1 MSWTTAGRCA
11 GQRNASRPAARPR
24 PAERTV
30 TGSWAPRACTT
41 VSAVRTTIP
50 RRAPAAVEPRV
61 VHLRREHRT
70 GPARPAA
77 RAGVASST
85 AYRILRRHGLPAPAV
100 PDRATGNPVDVDATN
115 APAPAS
121 RSTSTSKSPAASP
134 TAAAT
139 RSSATRRVAP
149 TGSRPW
155 QATSAFLP
163 HPRHGLVRRPG
174 HQPSLD
180 PALAAADQR
189 QGERSHRTCSRNGP
203 TSGPTPQRPNGRQ
216 RFLTGWTG
224 TTTTGPAPASTARP
238 QPATSP
244 TCPDNTPRAGCHR
257 QATPALRTATTPLC
271 HGVTLCFCSPG
282 PCPDGPTG
290 QPACLPGVASPPPH
304 PAPGSLRFAT

>member
-1 MSWTTAGRCA
+1 MHDRF
-11 GQRNASRPAARPR
+11 SRPHHHPAPR
-24 PAERTV
+24 PGRRGATGRT
-30 TGSWAPRACTT
+30 
-41 VSAVRTTIP
+41 
-50 RRAPAAVEPRV
+50 
-61 VHLRREHRT
+61 
-70 GPARPAA
+70 PAA
-77 RAGVASST
+77 RAPHRTCAAGGPCRC
-85 AYRILRRHGLPAPAV
+85 RILHRLPHPAPPRPACAC
-100 PDRATGNPVDVDATN
+100 RAGPGHRQPRRRRRYERAR
-115 APAPAS
+115 PGS

-139 RSSATRRVAP
+139 RSSAARRVEP

-155 QATSAFLP
+155 PATSAFLP